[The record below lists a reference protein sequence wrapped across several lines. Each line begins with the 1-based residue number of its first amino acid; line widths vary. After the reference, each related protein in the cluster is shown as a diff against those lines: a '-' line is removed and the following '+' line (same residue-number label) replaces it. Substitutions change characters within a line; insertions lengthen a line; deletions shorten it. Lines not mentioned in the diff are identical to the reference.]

1 MLNNEKIM
9 SFVGVS
15 DADKARVFYRDTLGL
30 SLVSEDGFALAFGV
44 GGVILRVTLVNEVRP
59 QPYTVLGWQVKDA
72 TTTARA
78 LAKAGVPLE
87 RYAHVPQDDDGIWTA
102 PGGAK
107 IAWFKDPDGNILSI
121 AQM

>member
-1 MLNNEKIM
+1 MKRSCRLWESATQTRRVPSIAIRWGYRLSATTALRSPSVLGGIM
-9 SFVGVS
+9 
-15 DADKARVFYRDTLGL
+15 
-30 SLVSEDGFALAFGV
+30 
-44 GGVILRVTLVNEVRP
+44 LRVTLVNEVRP

-72 TTTARA
+72 TATARA
-78 LAKAGVPLE
+78 LAKAGVPPE
-87 RYAHVPQDDDGIWTA
+87 RYSHVPQDDDGIWTA